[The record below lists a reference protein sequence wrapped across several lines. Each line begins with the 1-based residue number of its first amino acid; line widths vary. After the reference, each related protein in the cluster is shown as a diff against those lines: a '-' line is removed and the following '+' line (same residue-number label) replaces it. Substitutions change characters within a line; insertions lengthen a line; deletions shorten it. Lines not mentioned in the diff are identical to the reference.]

1 MPKPKTRKPTETRK
15 KEIVATAQKFMME
28 RGVYAITLKNIACLN
43 GISEA
48 AVYRHFKSKRDIL
61 AAIIDDVE
69 VKMMEAFDQA
79 VVRDSDPFKKLK
91 DIMRSHLIF
100 TEKRKGGLFVIT
112 SECIH
117 LNDDQLRKKILK
129 VIDNYTNRIGGLLNE
144 ARSRG
149 LVQPEM
155 GIKDASLMFYGLIQT
170 AATDFALRNYD
181 VPPISKFEHLWRFFC
196 NGINYCKD
204 GAN

>member
-1 MPKPKTRKPTETRK
+1 MPKPQRRKPTETRR
-15 KEIVATAQKFMME
+15 KEIVATAQKFMIE
-28 RGVYAITLKNIACLN
+28 RGVYAITIKNIAYLN

-61 AAIIDDVE
+61 GAIIDDVE
-69 VKMMEAFDQA
+69 IKMMETFDQA
-79 VVRDSDPFKKLK
+79 VVRDSDPIKKLK

-117 LNDDQLRKKILK
+117 LNDDFLRKKILK
-129 VIDNYTNRIGGLLNE
+129 VIDNYTSRIGGLLNE

-149 LVQPEM
+149 LACPEM
-155 GIKDASLMFYGLIQT
+155 GIKEASLMYYGLIQT
-170 AATDFALRNYD
+170 AATDFTLRSYD

-196 NGINYCKD
+196 NGINYCRD
-204 GAN
+204 AVN